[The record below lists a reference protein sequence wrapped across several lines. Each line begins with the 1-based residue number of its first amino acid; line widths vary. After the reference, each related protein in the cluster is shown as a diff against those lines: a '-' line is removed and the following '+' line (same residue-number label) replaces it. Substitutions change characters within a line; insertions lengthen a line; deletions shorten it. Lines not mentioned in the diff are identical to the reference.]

1 MPQRRTPTRVHAK
14 PRFTQ
19 RTATVTLGDSAA
31 SSGGNSVDG
40 TSSRWAT
47 PAPLGYGAASEAAY
61 FVAAPL
67 LAGAC
72 VATVGVMGADA
83 DKFRWPAPAMLLLT
97 LAFVAFIG
105 SVQYG
110 FHARQ
115 HLYSPADVD
124 AWHPPGAGR
133 RDEDSLRREQQRNFE
148 EWRRLSRLGSLTYNA
163 GIVFL
168 GVGTTLVLVPPEGA
182 SLVAALCR
190 WTASGVTALGS
201 LAELE
206 WILRQRRMH
215 RVLARASRTGVPGGS
230 PHV

>member
-1 MPQRRTPTRVHAK
+1 M
-14 PRFTQ
+14 
-19 RTATVTLGDSAA
+19 GE
-31 SSGGNSVDG
+31 SSPK
-40 TSSRWAT
+40 WAT
-47 PAPLGYGAASEAAY
+47 PAPLGYGAASEAAH

-72 VATVGVMGADA
+72 VATVGVLGADT

-115 HLYSPADVD
+115 HLYSPSDID
-124 AWHPPGAGR
+124 DWHPPGASR
-133 RDEDSLRREQQRNFE
+133 PEEDGLRREQRRDFQ
-148 EWRRLSRLGSLTYNA
+148 EWRRLSHRGGLAYNA

-168 GVGTTLVLVPPEGA
+168 GIGTTLVLAPPGGA
-182 SLVAALCR
+182 SLGHALCR
-190 WTASGVTALGS
+190 WTASAVAALGS

-206 WILRQRRMH
+206 WILRRQRMR
-215 RVLARASRTGVPGGS
+215 RALVRAARRDVTGGS